1 MGAAAASD
9 ASSVCG
15 VTIAPLRACFP
26 YLIILAPDSVF
37 FLRHGTTCAYGP
49 GTRIQ
54 VVYAENDDGVMDVVS
69 IQAVR

>member
-1 MGAAAASD
+1 M
-9 ASSVCG
+9 
-15 VTIAPLRACFP
+15 
-26 YLIILAPDSVF
+26 
-37 FLRHGTTCAYGP
+37 TCAYGP